1 MNTVKQN
8 EATKK
13 KGPAKDVFNK
23 FQFSFQGL
31 AYCFKNETSFIFESI
46 AVIGAI
52 ILGILFHIEPL
63 EWLFSLGSIFL
74 IMAIEALN
82 TAIECVVDMV
92 CPEYNPLAGAAKDC
106 GSAATCISTF
116 LAGAA
121 NAVVF
126 IPYIIEFFK

>member
-1 MNTVKQN
+1 MNSVKQN
-8 EATKK
+8 GDTKK
-13 KGPAKDVFNK
+13 KGPIKDVLNK
-23 FQFSFQGL
+23 FKFSYQGL
-31 AYCFKNETSFIFESI
+31 AYCFKNETSFIFETI
-46 AVIGAI
+46 AVVCAI
-52 ILGILFHIEPL
+52 ICGIFFHIEPL
-63 EWLFSLGSIFL
+63 EWLFSLGTIFF

-106 GSAATCISTF
+106 GSAATCICTF

-126 IPYIIEFFK
+126 IPYIIELFK